1 MKEQL
6 ITQKDGSVYMVY
18 VYPDGTVYKRKV
30 LPSLIEQERLRDEIR
45 ALYVYIINVNLL
57 II

>member
-45 ALYVYIINVNLL
+45 ALYV
-57 II
+57 